1 MKEKQIIKVLDN
13 LVNKEITFGE
23 ARDKL
28 FLLYGVVK
36 SLPKISLEQ
45 AIENAKPNLNKIKDV
60 DKHID
65 NIR

>member
-28 FLLYGVVK
+28 FVLYSVV
-36 SLPKISLEQ
+36 SS
-45 AIENAKPNLNKIKDV
+45 
-60 DKHID
+60 
-65 NIR
+65 